1 MMDIG
6 EWISK
11 RIYEKQEVKSLREI
25 KAILLGCFYGGM
37 FVAQM
42 IGWLI
47 VDYMGNFGNS
57 IWCITGT
64 AILMTIISCSM
75 YLLLRKL
82 YQRVRGIEETTLAEE
97 IYEMF
102 RTD

>member
-1 MMDIG
+1 METGG
-6 EWISK
+6 E
-11 RIYEKQEVKSLREI
+11 QEMKSLREI

-47 VDYMGNFGNS
+47 VNYMGDFGNS

-64 AILMTIISCSM
+64 AISMTLISCSM

-82 YQRVRGIEETTLAEE
+82 HQRVRGIEETTLAEE

-102 RTD
+102 GTD

>member
-47 VDYMGNFGNS
+47 INYIGAFEKPL
-57 IWCITGT
+57 WCIIVT
-64 AILMTIISCSM
+64 AVVMTFITCSL

-82 YQRVRGIEETTLAEE
+82 YQKVKGVEEPSVAEE
-97 IYEMF
+97 IYEMS